1 MALTQVLPVWIALIA
16 LGLLV
21 AVLIWANQRESALQV
36 SEVRASEAESRAA
49 TAEAIVTAQ
58 AEIRAATATALAY
71 EGSPQATIDRSLGL
85 VLATERDPTDQHL
98 RSLSDAFG
106 PAALAV
112 LRPEVE
118 HLLSGGLH
126 LGGQSGYDL
135 TVLAA
140 DLPGP
145 DQAQV
150 RTRERWTYD
159 ERNASD
165 ERTRCLIE
173 NSEQTYT
180 LQKVGPDWQV
190 QDLQLGP
197 LTRTPCPDN

>member
-21 AVLIWANQRESALQV
+21 AVVIWANQRESDLQAT
-36 SEVRASEAESRAA
+36 EVRASEAESRAA
-49 TAEAIVTAQ
+49 TAEAIVTLQ
-58 AEIRAATATALAY
+58 AASRAATATALAY
-71 EGSPQATIDRSLGL
+71 AGSPEAAIDRSLSL
-85 VLATERDPTDQHL
+85 VLATEREPTDPHL

-106 PAALAV
+106 PGALAV
-112 LRPEVE
+112 MRPEVE

-126 LGGQSGYDL
+126 LGGESGYDL
-135 TVLAA
+135 TVLTS
-140 DLPGP
+140 DVPVP

-159 ERNASD
+159 ERNAD
-165 ERTRCLIE
+165 DQRTRCLVE
-173 NSEQTYT
+173 TSEQTYM

-190 QDLQLGP
+190 QDIQLGP
-197 LTRTPCPDN
+197 LSRTACAEP

>member
-16 LGLLV
+16 LSLLV
-21 AVLIWANQRESALQV
+21 AVLIWANQRETALQA
-36 SEVRASEAESRAA
+36 SEVRASDAESRAA

-71 EGSPQATIDRSLGL
+71 AGSPEATIDRSLGL
-85 VLATERDPTDQHL
+85 VLATEREPTDQHL

-135 TVLAA
+135 TVVDAE
-140 DLPGP
+140 LPSA

-150 RTRERWTYD
+150 RTQERWTYD

-165 ERTRCLIE
+165 QRARCLVE

-180 LQKVGPDWQV
+180 LQKVGHDWQV
-190 QDLQLGP
+190 ADIQLGP
-197 LTRTPCPDN
+197 LTRTPCADT

>member
-21 AVLIWANQRESALQV
+21 AVLIWANQRESALQA

-58 AEIRAATATALAY
+58 ADNRAATATALAY
-71 EGSPQATIDRSLGL
+71 AGSPEATIDRSLGL
-85 VLATERDPTDQHL
+85 VLATERQPTDQHL

-112 LRPEVE
+112 MRPEVE

-126 LGGQSGYDL
+126 LGGESGYDL
-135 TVLAA
+135 TVLAT
-140 DLPGP
+140 DLPEP

-159 ERNASD
+159 ERNGDDQRA
-165 ERTRCLIE
+165 RCLVE
-173 NSEQTYT
+173 NSEQTYL

-190 QDLQLGP
+190 EDIQLGA
-197 LTRTPCPDN
+197 LTRTTCPDT

>member
-16 LGLLV
+16 LSLLV
-21 AVLIWANQRESALQV
+21 AVLIWANQRETALQA

-71 EGSPQATIDRSLGL
+71 AGSPEATIDRSLGL
-85 VLATERDPTDQHL
+85 VLATEREPTDQHL

-135 TVLAA
+135 TVVDAE
-140 DLPGP
+140 LPSA

-150 RTRERWTYD
+150 RTQERWTYD

-165 ERTRCLIE
+165 QRA
-173 NSEQTYT
+173 
-180 LQKVGPDWQV
+180 
-190 QDLQLGP
+190 
-197 LTRTPCPDN
+197 

>member
-16 LGLLV
+16 LGLLL
-21 AVLIWANQRESALQV
+21 AVVIWANQRESALQV

-58 AEIRAATATALAY
+58 AELQAATATARAY
-71 EGSPQATIDRSLGL
+71 AGSPEAAIDRSLSL
-85 VLATERDPTDQHL
+85 VLATEREPTDQHL
-98 RSLSDAFG
+98 RSLSDAFR
-106 PAALAV
+106 PAAMAV

-126 LGGQSGYDL
+126 LGGRSGYDL
-135 TVLAA
+135 TVLVT
-140 DLPGP
+140 DVPSP

-165 ERTRCLIE
+165 QRARCLVE

-180 LQKVGPDWQV
+180 LIKAGPDWQV
-190 QDLQLGP
+190 EDIQLGS
-197 LTRTPCPDN
+197 LSRTPCPDT

>member
-21 AVLIWANQRESALQV
+21 ALLIWANQRESALQA

-71 EGSPQATIDRSLGL
+71 AGSPEATIDRSLGL
-85 VLATERDPTDQHL
+85 VLATEREPTEQHL

-135 TVLAA
+135 TVVDAE
-140 DLPGP
+140 LPSA

-150 RTRERWTYD
+150 RTQERWTYD

-165 ERTRCLIE
+165 QRARCLVE

-190 QDLQLGP
+190 ADIQLGP
-197 LTRTPCPDN
+197 LTRTPCPGT

>member
-21 AVLIWANQRESALQV
+21 AVVIWANQRESALQAT
-36 SEVRASEAESRAA
+36 EVRASEAESRAA

-58 AEIRAATATALAY
+58 VQARAATATALAY
-71 EGSPQATIDRSLGL
+71 ASSPEASVDRSLAL
-85 VLATERDPTDQHL
+85 VLATEREPTDQHL
-98 RSLSDAFG
+98 QSLTDAFG
-106 PAALAV
+106 PAAMAV
-112 LRPEVE
+112 MRPEVE

-135 TVLAA
+135 TLVAA
-140 DLPGP
+140 DLPTP

-150 RTRERWTYD
+150 HTRERWTYD
-159 ERNASD
+159 ERNKDDQRA
-165 ERTRCLIE
+165 RCIVE
-173 NSEQTYT
+173 NSEQTYL

-190 QDLQLGP
+190 EDIQLGP
-197 LTRTPCPDN
+197 LNRAPCPDS

>member
-1 MALTQVLPVWIALIA
+1 MALTQVFPLWIALIA

-21 AVLIWANQRESALQV
+21 AVVLWSNQRELAFQA

-58 AEIRAATATALAY
+58 AEARAATVTALAY
-71 EGSPQATIDRSLGL
+71 TNSPQASVDRSLSL
-85 VLATERDPTDQHL
+85 VLATEREPTDQHL
-98 RSLSDAFG
+98 RSLGDAFG
-106 PAALAV
+106 PPALAV
-112 LRPEVE
+112 VRPEVE

-135 TVLAA
+135 TVVAA
-140 DLPGP
+140 DVPSP

-159 ERNASD
+159 ERND
-165 ERTRCLIE
+165 NDQRTRCIVE
-173 NSEQTYT
+173 NSEQTYV

-190 QDLQLGP
+190 QDIELGP
-197 LTRTPCPDN
+197 LSRIPCPDS

>member
-16 LGLLV
+16 LSLLV
-21 AVLIWANQRESALQV
+21 AVLIWANQRETALQA

-49 TAEAIVTAQ
+49 TAEAIVTSQAQ
-58 AEIRAATATALAY
+58 IRAATATALAY
-71 EGSPQATIDRSLGL
+71 AGSPEATIDRSLGL
-85 VLATERDPTDQHL
+85 VLATEREPTDQHL

-135 TVLAA
+135 TVVAA
-140 DLPGP
+140 DLPSL

-150 RTRERWTYD
+150 RTQERWTYD

-165 ERTRCLIE
+165 QRARCLVE

-180 LQKVGPDWQV
+180 LQRVGPDWQV
-190 QDLQLGP
+190 QDIQLGA
-197 LTRTPCPDN
+197 LTRTACPDA

>member
-1 MALTQVLPVWIALIA
+1 MALMQVLPVWIAMIA
-16 LGLLV
+16 LTLLV
-21 AVLIWANQRESALQV
+21 GVVIWANQRESALLA

-58 AEIRAATATALAY
+58 AQVEAATETALAY
-71 EGSPQATIDRSLGL
+71 VSSPQASVDRSLGL
-85 VLATERDPTDQHL
+85 VLATEREPTDQHL
-98 RSLSDAFG
+98 RSLNDAFA

-112 LRPEVE
+112 IRPEVE

-135 TVLAA
+135 TVVGT
-140 DLPGP
+140 DLSGT

-150 RTRERWTYD
+150 QTQERWTYD
-159 ERNASD
+159 ERTDKD
-165 ERTRCLIE
+165 ERRRCIVE
-173 NSEQTYT
+173 TSEQTYM

-190 QDLQLGP
+190 QDIQLGT
-197 LTRTPCPDN
+197 LSRSPCPDT

>member
-21 AVLIWANQRESALQV
+21 AVVIWTNQRESAFQA

-58 AEIRAATATALAY
+58 AEARAATTTALAFAS
-71 EGSPQATIDRSLGL
+71 SPQASVERSLGL
-85 VLATERDPTDQHL
+85 VLATEREPTDQHL

-112 LRPEVE
+112 MRPEVE

-126 LGGQSGYDL
+126 LGGDSGYDL
-135 TVLAA
+135 TVVAA

-150 RTRERWTYD
+150 HTRERWTYD
-159 ERNASD
+159 ERNAD
-165 ERTRCLIE
+165 DQRIRCIIE
-173 NSEQTYT
+173 NSEQTYVM
-180 LQKVGPDWQV
+180 QKVGPDWQV
-190 QDLQLGP
+190 EDIELGA
-197 LTRTPCPDN
+197 LSRSPCPDS